1 VIGLVRSGDLE
12 SYADGSVA
20 TGRASLAR
28 QVNGDDMTKRDNPA
42 LQFGVWAWG

>member
-1 VIGLVRSGDLE
+1 MGLIWSDDLE

-28 QVNGDDMTKRDNPA
+28 QVNGDDLTKRDNPA
-42 LQFGVWAWG
+42 LQIRGWAWG